1 MIRAPKKHE
10 ATEQQKLLGWL
21 NANDEVAVW
30 ENIPGSPYKAGV
42 HDLLRVIGSIEVKRE
57 FQPLTRR
64 QRLKAKQYAE
74 KGVTTLVFRGEWN
87 EHKAPR
93 FRTLAADDEWLR
105 MNGWDPETG
114 RATEKR

>member
-74 KGVTTLVFRGEWN
+74 KG
-87 EHKAPR
+87 
-93 FRTLAADDEWLR
+93 
-105 MNGWDPETG
+105 
-114 RATEKR
+114 

>member
-1 MIRAPKKHE
+1 M
-10 ATEQQKLLGWL
+10 
-21 NANDEVAVW
+21 
-30 ENIPGSPYKAGV
+30 
-42 HDLLRVIGSIEVKRE
+42 
-57 FQPLTRR
+57 
-64 QRLKAKQYAE
+64 
-74 KGVTTLVFRGEWN
+74 TTLVFRGEWN